1 MFHRQGLNRPQ
12 SPGGTRIGR
21 PEETLAREGELV
33 VSPGTGRP
41 LFPRR
46 VQPQNGIQP
55 VEYAAQV
62 GDVRLIGPLSPMS
75 STGRPSR
82 HRPQYVED
90 HATSMA
96 PCSSASHSG
105 RQQPGCC
112 HAYGRKGHP
121 HPGQH
126 ALPGDPRVRRTSG
139 AAALIPSPVIMTGPC
154 AARRTTSSWPAGVS
168 PASTSS
174 TLVIVPAARFRA
186 EWPLP
191 TGPMRLPRS
200 RRGRNPAGSCPA
212 GQIRVPARPGRY
224 IMLTSAERRQR

>member
-1 MFHRQGLNRPQ
+1 M
-12 SPGGTRIGR
+12 S
-21 PEETLAREGELV
+21 A
-33 VSPGTGRP
+33 S
-41 LFPRR
+41 
-46 VQPQNGIQP
+46 
-55 VEYAAQV
+55 
-62 GDVRLIGPLSPMS
+62 IGPLSPMS
-75 STGRPSR
+75 SSGRPSR

-96 PCSSASHSG
+96 SRSSAPHSG

-126 ALPGDPRVRRTSG
+126 ALPGDPPGPAGERGRG
-139 AAALIPSPVIMTGPC
+139 IDPVAGHDDRPVCGP
-154 AARRTTSSWPAGVS
+154 RTTSSWPAGVS

-174 TLVIVPAARFRA
+174 TLGDRASGAFRA
-186 EWPLP
+186 ECPLSA
-191 TGPMRLPRS
+191 GPMRLPRS
-200 RRGRNPAGSCPA
+200 RRRRNPADSCPA